1 MQQNAELHRVMS
13 ILSPFWSYPKRSRFF
28 EFFENLPIPAPKS
41 KSSSDLKYSSEE
53 KKKRAKKGFQINIE
67 NILSGYDRRTTIMIK
82 NISTLLSK
90 ELIEN
95 ELKKFCKFNYLYI
108 PFNNK
113 SNKEN
118 LGFIFLNLQN
128 YKDLVIVNNYINNSN
143 NFMNLYGSKNLSIN
157 YSKIQGRKELIK
169 AFGAEYIYI

>member
-1 MQQNAELHRVMS
+1 MLQNKELHRVMS

-28 EFFENLPIPAPKS
+28 VFFKNLPILAPKS
-41 KSSSDLKYSSEE
+41 KSSQNLNFSPEE
-53 KKKRAKKGFQINIE
+53 KKKRIKRGFQINID
-67 NILSGYDRRTTIMIK
+67 NILSGYDKRTTIMIK
-82 NISTLLSK
+82 NISTLLTK

-108 PFNNK
+108 PISNK

-128 YKDLVIVNNYINNSN
+128 YKDLVFVNNYIYNSN
-143 NFMNLYGSKNLSIN
+143 VFMKLNGKNLSIN

-169 AFGAEYIYI
+169 AFGAEYICI

>member
-1 MQQNAELHRVMS
+1 
-13 ILSPFWSYPKRSRFF
+13 
-28 EFFENLPIPAPKS
+28 
-41 KSSSDLKYSSEE
+41 
-53 KKKRAKKGFQINIE
+53 
-67 NILSGYDRRTTIMIK
+67 MIK